1 MIMIDNDEAISVL
14 NDLIEVSKDG
24 EQGFLQSSQSV
35 DDPKLKAY
43 FLHRSHEVKQS
54 VYELQALVRELGGKP
69 EESAS
74 ISGYLHRRWL
84 DIKTAISS
92 NDNLAVLNEVE
103 RGEDVALRAYRD
115 AANKTLPAA
124 ANLLILRQLKG
135 AQRNHDEV
143 KQLRDEAE
151 LQAH

>member
-1 MIMIDNDEAISVL
+1 MNNDDAISTL
-14 NDLIEVSKDG
+14 NDLIEISKDG
-24 EQGFLQSSQSV
+24 EEGFLQSSKSV
-35 DDPKLKAY
+35 NDPKLKAY

-69 EESAS
+69 AESAS
-74 ISGYLHRRWL
+74 ISGYLHRRWI

-103 RGEDVALRAYRD
+103 RGEDVALNAYRE
-115 AANKTLPAA
+115 ASEKKLPAS

-143 KQLRDEAE
+143 KQLRDSAE
-151 LQAH
+151 LQTH

>member
-1 MIMIDNDEAISVL
+1 MIDNDEAVSVL

-24 EQGFLQSSQSV
+24 EQGFLQSSENV

-103 RGEDVALRAYRD
+103 RGEDVALKAYKE

-151 LQAH
+151 LQAS

>member
-1 MIMIDNDEAISVL
+1 MNNDEAISVL
-14 NDLIEVSKDG
+14 NGLIEVSKDG
-24 EQGFLQSSQSV
+24 EEGFLQSSQSV

-69 EESAS
+69 ADSAS
-74 ISGYLHRRWL
+74 IGGYLHRRWI
-84 DIKTAISS
+84 DIKTAITS

-103 RGEDVALRAYRD
+103 RGEDVALNAYID
-115 AANKTLPAA
+115 ASKKTLPVAV
-124 ANLLILRQLKG
+124 NQLILRQLKG

-143 KQLRDEAE
+143 KQLRDTFEF
-151 LQAH
+151 QAH

>member
-1 MIMIDNDEAISVL
+1 MMNNDDAISTL
-14 NDLIEVSKDG
+14 NDLIEISKDG
-24 EQGFLQSSQSV
+24 EEGFLQSSKSV
-35 DDPKLKAY
+35 NDPKLKAY

-69 EESAS
+69 AESAS
-74 ISGYLHRRWL
+74 ISGYLHRRWI

-103 RGEDVALRAYRD
+103 RGEDVALNAYRE
-115 AANKTLPAA
+115 ASEKKLPAS

-143 KQLRDEAE
+143 KQLRDSAE
-151 LQAH
+151 LQTH

>member
-1 MIMIDNDEAISVL
+1 MINNDEAIAVL

-24 EQGFLQSSQSV
+24 EKGFLQSSENV

-43 FLHRSHEVKQS
+43 FAHRSHEVKQS

-84 DIKTAISS
+84 DIKTAILS

-103 RGEDVALRAYRD
+103 RGEDVALRCYRE
-115 AANKTLPAA
+115 ASNKVLPAA
-124 ANLLILRQLKG
+124 ANLLILRHLKG
-135 AQRNHDEV
+135 AQRNHNEV

-151 LQAH
+151 SLVH

>member
-14 NDLIEVSKDG
+14 NDLIEVLKDG
-24 EQGFLQSSQSV
+24 EQGFLQSSEYV

-103 RGEDVALRAYRD
+103 RGEDVALKAYKE

-151 LQAH
+151 LQAS

>member
-1 MIMIDNDEAISVL
+1 MVNNDEYISVL
-14 NDLIEVSKDG
+14 NELIEVSIDG
-24 EQGFLQSSQSV
+24 EEGFLQSSEAV

-69 EESAS
+69 ADSAS
-74 ISGYLHRRWL
+74 VSGYLHRRWI
-84 DIKTAISS
+84 DIKTAITS

-103 RGEDVALRAYRD
+103 RGEDAALQAYRD
-115 AANKTLPAA
+115 AVNKELPPAVSMV
-124 ANLLILRQLKG
+124 ILRQLKG

-143 KQLRDEAE
+143 KQLRNTFE

>member
-1 MIMIDNDEAISVL
+1 MIDNDEAISVL

-24 EQGFLQSSQSV
+24 ERGFLQSSENV

-103 RGEDVALRAYRD
+103 RGEDVALKAYKE

-151 LQAH
+151 LQAS

>member
-1 MIMIDNDEAISVL
+1 MINNDEAISVL
-14 NDLIEVSKDG
+14 NGLIEVSKDG
-24 EQGFLQSSQSV
+24 EEGFLQSSQSV

-69 EESAS
+69 ADSAS
-74 ISGYLHRRWL
+74 IGGYLHRRWI
-84 DIKTAISS
+84 DIKTAITS

-103 RGEDVALRAYRD
+103 RGEDVALNAYID
-115 AANKTLPAA
+115 ASKKTLPVAVSQ
-124 ANLLILRQLKG
+124 LILRQLKG

-143 KQLRDEAE
+143 KQLRDTFEF
-151 LQAH
+151 QAH

>member
-1 MIMIDNDEAISVL
+1 MVNNDEAVAVL

-24 EQGFLQSSQSV
+24 EQGFLQSSEAV

-92 NDNLAVLNEVE
+92 NDSLAVLNEVE
-103 RGEDVALRAYRD
+103 RGEDVALKAYRD
-115 AANKTLPAA
+115 ASNKVLPAS

-143 KQLRDEAE
+143 KQLRDAAE

>member
-1 MIMIDNDEAISVL
+1 MINNDEAISVL
-14 NDLIEVSKDG
+14 NGLIEVSIDG
-24 EQGFLQSSQSV
+24 EEGFLQSSQAV

-69 EESAS
+69 ADSSS
-74 ISGYLHRRWL
+74 ISGFLHRRWI

-103 RGEDVALRAYRD
+103 RGEDVALNAYRE
-115 AANKTLPAA
+115 AATKTMPAA

-135 AQRNHDEV
+135 AERNHDEV
-143 KQLRDEAE
+143 KQLRDIAE
-151 LQAH
+151 MQVH

>member
-1 MIMIDNDEAISVL
+1 MIDNDEAISVL

-24 EQGFLQSSQSV
+24 EQGFLQSSQGV

-69 EESAS
+69 ADSSS
-74 ISGYLHRRWL
+74 ITGYLHRRWI
-84 DIKTAISS
+84 DIKTAITS

-103 RGEDVALRAYRD
+103 RGEDAALTAYRE
-115 AANKTLPAA
+115 AANKALPAA
-124 ANLLILRQLKG
+124 VQLVVLRQFKG

-143 KQLRDEAE
+143 KQLRDAAE

>member
-1 MIMIDNDEAISVL
+1 MVDNDEAISVL

-24 EQGFLQSSQSV
+24 EQGFLHSSENV

-54 VYELQALVRELGGKP
+54 VYELQALVRELGG
-69 EESAS
+69 EAADSAS
-74 ISGYLHRRWL
+74 ISGYLHRRWI
-84 DIKTAISS
+84 DIKTAISK

-103 RGEDVALRAYRD
+103 RGEDVALKAYRD
-115 AANKTLPAA
+115 AADKNLPAA
-124 ANLLILRQLKG
+124 ANLLILRHLNG

-143 KQLRDEAE
+143 KQLRDEAQ

>member
-1 MIMIDNDEAISVL
+1 MINNDEAISVL

-24 EQGFLQSSQSV
+24 EKGFLQSSEGV
-35 DDPKLKAY
+35 DDSKLKAY
-43 FLHRSHEVKQS
+43 FLHRSHEVKQT

-69 EESAS
+69 ADSAS
-74 ISGYLHRRWL
+74 ISGYLHRRWI
-84 DIKTAISS
+84 DIKTAITR

-103 RGEDVALRAYRD
+103 RGEDVALNAYRE
-115 AANKTLPAA
+115 ASNKALPAA

-143 KQLRDEAE
+143 KQLRDAFE

>member
-1 MIMIDNDEAISVL
+1 MINNDEAISVL

-24 EQGFLQSSQSV
+24 EEGFLQSSQGV

-54 VYELQALVRELGGKP
+54 VYELQALVRELGGTP
-69 EESAS
+69 ADSAS
-74 ISGYLHRRWL
+74 ITGYLHRRWI
-84 DIKTAISS
+84 DIKTAITS

-103 RGEDVALRAYRD
+103 RGEDAALNAYRE
-115 AANKTLPAA
+115 AANKELPAA
-124 ANLLILRQLKG
+124 VNLLILRQLKG

-143 KQLRDEAE
+143 KQLRDAAE

>member
-1 MIMIDNDEAISVL
+1 MINNDEAISVL
-14 NDLIEVSKDG
+14 NGLIEVSKDG
-24 EQGFLQSSQSV
+24 EEGFLQSSQSV

-69 EESAS
+69 ADSAS
-74 ISGYLHRRWL
+74 IGGYLHRRWI
-84 DIKTAISS
+84 DIKTAITS

-103 RGEDVALRAYRD
+103 RGEDVALNAYID
-115 AANKTLPAA
+115 ASKKTLPVAV
-124 ANLLILRQLKG
+124 NQLILRQLKG

-143 KQLRDEAE
+143 KQLRDTFEF
-151 LQAH
+151 QAH

>member
-1 MIMIDNDEAISVL
+1 MINNDEAISVL
-14 NDLIEVSKDG
+14 NGLIEVSKDG
-24 EQGFLQSSQSV
+24 EEGFLQSSQSV

-69 EESAS
+69 ADSAS
-74 ISGYLHRRWL
+74 IGGYLHRRWI
-84 DIKTAISS
+84 DIKTAITS

-103 RGEDVALRAYRD
+103 RGEDVALNAYID
-115 AANKTLPAA
+115 ASKKTLPVAV
-124 ANLLILRQLKG
+124 NQLISRQLKG

-143 KQLRDEAE
+143 KQLRDTFE
-151 LQAH
+151 LQAN

>member
-1 MIMIDNDEAISVL
+1 MIDNDEAISVL

-24 EQGFLQSSQSV
+24 EQGFLQSSENV

-103 RGEDVALRAYRD
+103 RGEDVALKAYKE

-151 LQAH
+151 LQAS

>member
-1 MIMIDNDEAISVL
+1 MINNDETISVL

-24 EQGFLQSSQSV
+24 EEGFLQSSKAVQDS
-35 DDPKLKAY
+35 KLKAY

-54 VYELQALVRELGGKP
+54 IYELQALVRELGGEP
-69 EESAS
+69 ADSAS
-74 ISGYLHRRWL
+74 IAGYLHRRWI
-84 DIKTAISS
+84 DIKTAITS

-103 RGEDVALRAYRD
+103 RGEDNALDAYQK
-115 AANKTLPAA
+115 AADKQLPAA

-143 KQLRDEAE
+143 KQLRDAFE

>member
-1 MIMIDNDEAISVL
+1 MNNDDAISTL
-14 NDLIEVSKDG
+14 NDLIEISKDG
-24 EQGFLQSSQSV
+24 EEGFLQSSKSV
-35 DDPKLKAY
+35 NDPKLKAY

-69 EESAS
+69 AESAS
-74 ISGYLHRRWL
+74 ISGYLHRRWI

-103 RGEDVALRAYRD
+103 RGEDVALNAYRE
-115 AANKTLPAA
+115 ASQKALPAS

-143 KQLRDEAE
+143 KQLRDSAE
-151 LQAH
+151 LQTH